1 VKLNNW
7 GDKDKA
13 RLREFYSDGQAW
25 KWEEIEKRSSKPG
38 IAIADW
44 LDNLPTPWRRPI
56 VLPFMRGAKSSWMA
70 IAFSESQSEELRELL
85 NAFVGR
91 ICTSFNGMRTAVDS
105 SDPLHRTAKEWAGG
119 ERFFELNYDNHQRS
133 RVRESLGLMLD
144 VLKQRVDTDSAILRT
159 SEGLLREFSLALIN
173 GNQVAARELLDTIR
187 QTGRF
192 GADNLGFLRIE
203 YQAAFGMWR
212 DMRFGSDWPLL
223 VRGRRPRRI
232 TVSMI
237 EALWRVDFERFKNDL
252 DVDKAL
258 EVMAEKIL
266 PDCSAL
272 FRHHRLPMN
281 EVGSV
286 TMLLAAACNPVGRRG
301 QAALV
306 LERVPKDSPL
316 RGFAEK
322 VFEKFPAGDAGGVVQ
337 KLEPLDDVRRCL
349 QSDDYEGAWELLQEC
364 PASVDRCRLMLQCC
378 YEFRSREAASVVCQ
392 AVLSLSE
399 AERVELL
406 KRRVTVDQW
415 EEAEALSTVEPAISS
430 WEHWFDHL
438 ATGAAFRA
446 SSEVAETCNLA
457 DYRMQLARV
466 ANLGKRIEEVAS
478 TDANSLLRAAV
489 PDIVEF
495 FILPTGPEA
504 EFLPVYAG
512 LLNAIAFSDQVS
524 SQDWETVETLA
535 SAILG
540 VGLSPMQ
547 YTDMVETLTLFWDGR
562 NELVRIDWA
571 LDQLDALI
579 TGPNLGQKALLGFY
593 EKVRNA
599 CTKYARRMD
608 PGQRRYFGLLCDDL
622 QRSEEFAGIPWRV
635 GDEKGASVGETEE
648 ERVSAMLENRSVGI
662 YSLTESAAKRAGKLI
677 QAMNASVKIRLSHD
691 HVGTEQLRVV
701 ARDSDFL
708 VVVTQSAKHAATDFI
723 KQERAE
729 GGRDL
734 IYPEGRGAASI
745 VNALKKRVLG
755 GLC

>member
-1 VKLNNW
+1 
-7 GDKDKA
+7 
-13 RLREFYSDGQAW
+13 
-25 KWEEIEKRSSKPG
+25 
-38 IAIADW
+38 
-44 LDNLPTPWRRPI
+44 
-56 VLPFMRGAKSSWMA
+56 MA

-91 ICTSFNGMRTAVDS
+91 FCTSFNGIRTAVDS

-119 ERFFELNYDNHQRS
+119 ERFFELNYEKHQRS
-133 RVRESLGLMLD
+133 RVRESLGLMLE
-144 VLKQRVDTDSAILRT
+144 VLKQRPDTDSAILRT

-173 GNQVAARELLDTIR
+173 GNQVAAGELLDTIK

-212 DMRFGSDWPLL
+212 DMRFGSDWSLL
-223 VRGRRPRRI
+223 VRGRRPQRI

-252 DVDKAL
+252 VVDKAL

-272 FRHHRLPMN
+272 FRHHHLPLN

-286 TMLLAAACNPVGRRG
+286 TMLLAAACNPVATRG

-316 RGFAEK
+316 RGFAER
-322 VFEKFPAGDAGGVVQ
+322 VFEKFPAGDGETVVQ
-337 KLEPLDDVRRCL
+337 KVDPLVDVRRHL
-349 QSDDYEGAWELLQEC
+349 QCDDYEGAWALLQEC
-364 PASVDRCRLMLQCC
+364 PAGVDRCKLMLQCC
-378 YEFRSREAASVVCQ
+378 DEFRSKEIALVVCQ
-392 AVLSLSE
+392 AVLGLNE
-399 AERVELL
+399 AQLAELL

-415 EEAEALSTVEPAISS
+415 EEAQALSTEEPPTSS
-430 WEHWFDHL
+430 WEQWLEHTVTGEAVRP
-438 ATGAAFRA
+438 AT
-446 SSEVAETCNLA
+446 EVAETCDLA
-457 DYRMQLARV
+457 DYRMQPDRV

-478 TDANSLLRAAV
+478 TDANPLLRAAV

-524 SQDWETVETLA
+524 SQDWETVEMLA

-540 VGLSPMQ
+540 VGPSAME

-562 NELVRIDWA
+562 NELARIDWA
-571 LDQLDALI
+571 LDQLDTLI
-579 TGPNLGQKALLGFY
+579 TGPNFGQKTLLAFY
-593 EKVRNA
+593 EKVRSA
-599 CTKYARRMD
+599 CTKYARRMN

-635 GDEKGASVGETEE
+635 GDEKMAVVIETEE
-648 ERVSAMLENRSVGI
+648 ERVSEVLGNRSVGI
-662 YSLTESAAKRAGKLI
+662 YSLNESAAKRAGMLI
-677 QAMNASVKIRLSHD
+677 QEMNDTVKVRLSHD
-691 HVGTEQLRVV
+691 HVGTEALKII

-723 KQERAE
+723 KRERE
-729 GGRDL
+729 GRGRDL

-745 VNALKKRVLG
+745 VNALKLAVLG
-755 GLC
+755 DNGLRPRGWKSLRL